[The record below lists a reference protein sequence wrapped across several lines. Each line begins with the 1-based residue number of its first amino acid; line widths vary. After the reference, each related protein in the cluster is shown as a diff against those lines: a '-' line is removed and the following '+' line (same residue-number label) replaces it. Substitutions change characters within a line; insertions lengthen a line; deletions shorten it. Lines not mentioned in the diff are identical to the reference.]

1 MAKKIIPLG
10 ALDVERTKA
19 GSKSQHL
26 FDGGGL
32 FLLVTPSGGKW
43 WRFKYNYS
51 GKSKTISFGTYPE
64 ISLSQARDRREAA
77 RKLLAIGVD
86 PSAAR
91 KAAKAA
97 KEELQANS
105 FESIAREWHKK
116 QVENSEWT
124 EEHAETIK
132 TRMVKDMFPYIGFKP
147 ITEITAKDIRGI
159 LDRVKDRGAVDTARR
174 CRTIAS
180 QVFVYAI
187 GTDRA
192 EYNVATSL
200 IKHLP
205 PISKTRKHMASI
217 TDPKEL
223 APLLRAIDVYQGGFV
238 TKCALQLAP
247 MLFVRPGELRQMEW
261 TEIDLGAA
269 EWNIPGLKMKMKQP
283 HLVPLP
289 RQAISIL
296 EAIKP
301 LTGNRKYVFPST
313 KSGDRCMSDNTIN
326 SAFRIMDFDG
336 DTICGHGFRATAR
349 TILDEILGF
358 RVDFIE
364 HQLAH
369 AVRDPNGRAY
379 NRTAHIAER
388 KKMMQLWAD
397 YLDGL
402 KALAK
407 VIPIRSVK
415 AA

>member
-1 MAKKIIPLG
+1 MARITKPLG
-10 ALDVERTKA
+10 ALEIERAKA
-19 GSKSQHL
+19 GVKPQHL

-32 FLLVTPSGGKW
+32 FLLVTLTGGKW
-43 WRFKYNYS
+43 WRFKYTYE
-51 GKSKTISFGTYPE
+51 GKSKTISFGTYPDV
-64 ISLSQARDRREAA
+64 SLAQARERREEA
-77 RKLLAIGVD
+77 RKLLAIDID
-86 PSAAR
+86 PSANR
-91 KAAKAA
+91 KAVKSA
-97 KEELQANS
+97 KEELLANS
-105 FESIAREWHKK
+105 FQCIALEWHKK

-124 EEHAETIK
+124 DEHAETIM
-132 TRMVKDMFPYIGFKP
+132 TRMEKDMFPYIGVKP
-147 ITEITAKDIRGI
+147 ITGVTAKDIRGI
-159 LDRVKDRGAVDTARR
+159 LDRVKERGAVDTARR

-192 EYNVATSL
+192 EYNIATSL
-200 IKHLP
+200 SKHLP
-205 PISKTRKHMASI
+205 AVSKTRKHMASI

-223 APLLRAIDVYQGGFV
+223 APLLRAIDGYRGSFV

-261 TEIDLGAA
+261 TEINFESA
-269 EWNIPGLKMKMKQP
+269 EWNIPAAKMKMKQQ
-283 HLVPLP
+283 HLVPLS
-289 RQAISIL
+289 RQAIEIL
-296 EAIKP
+296 ISLKP

-336 DTICGHGFRATAR
+336 DTISGHGFRATAR

-369 AVRDPNGRAY
+369 AVKDPNGRAY
-379 NRTAHIAER
+379 NRTAHLAER
-388 KKMMQLWAD
+388 RKMMEVWSQ

-402 KALAK
+402 KQGCK
-407 VIPIRSVK
+407 VIPFKQK